1 MTSSLRLS
9 SPELARILTGLFICS
24 LPFGFAPN
32 VEPSLDRLQ
41 IAGLAEKIKLFH
53 RASSVVDG
61 VKRSFFCLKGFAK

>member
-1 MTSSLRLS
+1 MTSSLRFPP
-9 SPELARILTGLFICS
+9 PELARILTGLFTLR
-24 LPFGFAPN
+24 LPFGVVPN

-41 IAGLAEKIKLFH
+41 FAGFAEKIKLFH